1 MAVGGQAVIEGVLMR
16 NGDRISVA
24 VRREADGEIVIEKL
38 TPRSRFKRLSDIPFV
53 RGLFNLYDMMS
64 TGIRAL
70 NLSAEIA
77 LEEEDDAE
85 FGTKEAVFTT
95 GIAVVVAVAFFVML
109 PVWATNNLW
118 GLSNANPILFNLVE
132 GLIRIGLFLLYLT
145 AITYFDDIKRVF
157 QYHGAEHKS
166 VYAYEDGKDLT
177 VDEANKY
184 STLHPRCGTA
194 FLFIV
199 LIVAILVFSL
209 VGNPSLWI
217 KIISRILLLPV
228 VAGVSYEILQFS
240 GKHADNPL
248 LRPLLYPGLLLQRI
262 TTSEPSD
269 DQLEVALEAL
279 KSVVS
284 DNTEEADGE
293 DDQESRTPATDRG
306 I

>member
-24 VRREADGEIVIEKL
+24 VRREADGEIVVEKM
-38 TPRSRFKRLSDIPFV
+38 TSRQRFKRLSNIPFV

-77 LEEEDDAE
+77 LEEEEDAE
-85 FGTKEAVFTT
+85 FGTKEAFLTT
-95 GIAVVVAVAFFVML
+95 GIAVVVAVVFFVML

-118 GLSNANPILFNLVE
+118 GLSDANPILFNLVE
-132 GLIRIGLFLLYLT
+132 GLIRITLFLLYLLG
-145 AITYFDDIKRVF
+145 ITYFEDIKRVF

-166 VYAYEDGKDLT
+166 VYTYEDGRDLT
-177 VDEANKY
+177 VDEARDY

-194 FLFIV
+194 FLMIV
-199 LIVAILVFSL
+199 LVVAILVFSL

-217 KIISRILLLPV
+217 KIVSRILLLPV
-228 VAGVSYEILQFS
+228 VAGISYEILRFS
-240 GKHADNPL
+240 GKHAGNPL
-248 LRPLLYPGLLLQRI
+248 LKPFLFPGLMLQKI
-262 TTSEPSD
+262 TTREPDD

-279 KSVVS
+279 KSVV
-284 DNTEEADGE
+284 EEPGE
-293 DDQESRTPATDRG
+293 
-306 I
+306 